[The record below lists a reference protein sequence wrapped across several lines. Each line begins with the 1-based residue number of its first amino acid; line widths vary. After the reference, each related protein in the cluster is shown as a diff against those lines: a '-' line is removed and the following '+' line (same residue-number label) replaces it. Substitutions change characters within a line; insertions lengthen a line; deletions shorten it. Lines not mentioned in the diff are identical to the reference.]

1 MMSFKKFTWISV
13 GADLSRPAPIMR
25 FHEIIRTS
33 VGADLLR
40 PAPIYRPLLGFR
52 SPDEKVKTHS
62 RGAFLEIEKALA

>member
-13 GADLSRPAPIMR
+13 GADLS
-25 FHEIIRTS
+25 
-33 VGADLLR
+33 R